1 MWVSQNSIIPKPFDI
16 YLSRLITVLS
26 PGISA
31 IILIWNKKKRIK
43 LNYFS
48 STKSGKCFY
57 VLIPI
62 VTLLLSVI
70 SLTSAGF
77 SRDLIVTTLKENWG
91 QLLIHLVL
99 QVVIIGFGE
108 ELGWRGWLLPNLNK
122 KYSLLKAMILVL
134 IIWTLWHFPILFQDS
149 EILIPWLLI
158 ITGLT
163 ITLTWFW
170 KKFENNILLFAII
183 HGSVNYPQFFWEN
196 QLNDID
202 SQLLLDSWKISGY
215 LYFGIGLIFLIS
227 MKKMF
232 RKKYIPED
240 ENNTVGNNV

>member
-1 MWVSQNSIIPKPFDI
+1 MSDWIRKVFSIRIGERKYKIEICVIVRIFNCCHNIVGKLKRIKNIQKVNQINILRKYPITSFIILTFLFSYVLGMPFNMWVSQNSIIPKPFDI

-31 IILIWNKKKRIK
+31 IILIWNRKKRIK

-108 ELGWRGWLLPNLNK
+108 ELGWRGWLLPISK
-122 KYSLLKAMILVL
+122 EK
-134 IIWTLWHFPILFQDS
+134 ILF
-149 EILIPWLLI
+149 
-158 ITGLT
+158 TKG
-163 ITLTWFW
+163 
-170 KKFENNILLFAII
+170 
-183 HGSVNYPQFFWEN
+183 
-196 QLNDID
+196 NDD
-202 SQLLLDSWKISGY
+202 
-215 LYFGIGLIFLIS
+215 
-227 MKKMF
+227 
-232 RKKYIPED
+232 
-240 ENNTVGNNV
+240 